1 MLFFL
6 AVHHV
11 QQFNKPDSGALW
23 EIMFVLRILYVED
36 NKNVVHLEL
45 FRKVEWSEKQFYLKK
60 NYLNISFPKPDNETD
75 LHCIQH
81 L

>member
-1 MLFFL
+1 MLLHCSAARTAYLDSICFSSWL
-6 AVHHV
+6 STMY
-11 QQFNKPDSGALW
+11 NNLTNPDSGALW

-60 NYLNISFPKPDNETD
+60 I
-75 LHCIQH
+75 I
-81 L
+81 